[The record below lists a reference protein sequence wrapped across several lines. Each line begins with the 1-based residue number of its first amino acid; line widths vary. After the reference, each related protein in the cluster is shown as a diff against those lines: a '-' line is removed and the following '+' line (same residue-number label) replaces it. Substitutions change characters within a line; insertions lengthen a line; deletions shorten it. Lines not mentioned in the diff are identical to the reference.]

1 MLPSNATQRNAS
13 SRNAT
18 QALATQRNAS
28 SCTKEKRNVLHSLL
42 QFLLTTVFD
51 HDDSYLTWKREVV
64 DAPLE
69 LDGSGEAHG
78 FNAASMEYTN
88 ENNRFKLERGYAND
102 AFSVTSSLIKTPR
115 HSPTP
120 SGWQGGLNS
129 LALYNFFFFLFFF
142 SPSLP
147 KNSLVI
153 QTVARFFFE
162 VL

>member
-1 MLPSNATQRNAS
+1 MF
-13 SRNAT
+13 
-18 QALATQRNAS
+18 
-28 SCTKEKRNVLHSLL
+28 E
-42 QFLLTTVFD
+42 

-120 SGWQGGLNS
+120 SGWQGVLTHS
-129 LALYNFFFFLFFF
+129 LSITFFFFPPYLKPAL
-142 SPSLP
+142 SSNCGAL
-147 KNSLVI
+147 LV
-153 QTVARFFFE
+153 
-162 VL
+162 